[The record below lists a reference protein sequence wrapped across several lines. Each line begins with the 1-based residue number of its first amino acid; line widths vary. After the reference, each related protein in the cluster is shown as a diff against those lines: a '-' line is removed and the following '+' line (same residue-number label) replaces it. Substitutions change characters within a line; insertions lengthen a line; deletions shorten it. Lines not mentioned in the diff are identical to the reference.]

1 MEMKYSI
8 SEVANFTGLTIR
20 TLRYYDEIGLVPA
33 TRLSNEHRIYT
44 LKDLL
49 KLESII
55 ALKNVDFSL
64 NEIKSIINN
73 DEDITRLLALQ
84 EQALI
89 EQREMIELKIDRIN
103 HLKKLKKSDEIEA
116 AILEQMVKIENKN
129 IIENIQHIIN
139 TDEIDFNDHFNK
151 IFLMRNDNKASK
163 LLMVKFIEYLN
174 QVYEGYFNKKTI
186 LELSKKYL
194 ESDAQNYFN
203 KYEDGFNI
211 YLSKLLIE
219 IAEENYD

>member
-1 MEMKYSI
+1 
-8 SEVANFTGLTIR
+8 
-20 TLRYYDEIGLVPA
+20 
-33 TRLSNEHRIYT
+33 
-44 LKDLL
+44 
-49 KLESII
+49 
-55 ALKNVDFSL
+55 
-64 NEIKSIINN
+64 
-73 DEDITRLLALQ
+73 
-84 EQALI
+84 
-89 EQREMIELKIDRIN
+89 MIELKIDRIN

-129 IIENIQHIIN
+129 IIENIQNIIN

-163 LLMVKFIEYLN
+163 LLMIKFIEYLN
-174 QVYEGYFNKKTI
+174 EVYEGYFNKKTL

-194 ESDAQNYFN
+194 ETDAQNYFN

>member
-1 MEMKYSI
+1 M
-8 SEVANFTGLTIR
+8 
-20 TLRYYDEIGLVPA
+20 
-33 TRLSNEHRIYT
+33 
-44 LKDLL
+44 
-49 KLESII
+49 
-55 ALKNVDFSL
+55 
-64 NEIKSIINN
+64 
-73 DEDITRLLALQ
+73 Q

-89 EQREMIELKIDRIN
+89 EQKEMIELKIDRIN

-129 IIENIQHIIN
+129 IIENIQNIIN

-163 LLMVKFIEYLN
+163 LLMIKFIEYLN
-174 QVYEGYFNKKTI
+174 EVYEGYFNKKTL

-194 ESDAQNYFN
+194 ETDAQNYFN

>member
-1 MEMKYSI
+1 M
-8 SEVANFTGLTIR
+8 
-20 TLRYYDEIGLVPA
+20 
-33 TRLSNEHRIYT
+33 
-44 LKDLL
+44 
-49 KLESII
+49 
-55 ALKNVDFSL
+55 
-64 NEIKSIINN
+64 
-73 DEDITRLLALQ
+73 Q

-89 EQREMIELKIDRIN
+89 EQKEMIELKIDRIN

-129 IIENIQHIIN
+129 IIENIQNIIN

-163 LLMVKFIEYLN
+163 LLMIKFIEYLN
-174 QVYEGYFNKKTI
+174 EVYEGYFNKKTL

-194 ESDAQNYFN
+194 ETDAQNYFN
-203 KYEDGFNI
+203 KYGDGFNI